1 MKYRVGRKQKLAI
14 LDETGYEV
22 ALFNKGCEDLAKRT
36 CDLLNQGQTLPIA
49 DVVVCSA
56 FSDAELEDMMNTWF
70 DHYQANGESHYS
82 DTPDFRIREIYWD
95 KVVDRVIEDVNTEMT
110 DEEVERFCGR
120 LADL

>member
-1 MKYRVGRKQKLAI
+1 MNTEKSKQ
-14 LDETGYEV
+14 ESTEQ
-22 ALFNKGCEDLAKRT
+22 ALII
-36 CDLLNQGQTLPIA
+36 P
-49 DVVVCSA
+49 VVVCSA

-95 KVVDRVIEDVNTEMT
+95 KVVDRVIEDVNTQMT
-110 DEEVERFCGR
+110 DEEVERFCDR